1 MRGGGGSVS
10 AWGPRHRCC
19 WLLPGAARPGCG
31 PGAHGAGS
39 RRELGSAG
47 GMAGAGWRERAGTA
61 AVGLALRP
69 EGLAGCGTGSR
80 GGPARPGPALICAG
94 GAASVRLPPPV
105 GWALS
110 PSGTAVSGTR
120 SGLPAWRAASD
131 GGNAW
136 FLFEGLVAHRR
147 RARGAAGPAALS

>member
-1 MRGGGGSVS
+1 MRGGGGSVG

-19 WLLPGAARPGCG
+19 WLLPGAAWQGCG

-39 RRELGSAG
+39 RREMGSAG
-47 GMAGAGWRERAGTA
+47 GMAGAGRS
-61 AVGLALRP
+61 
-69 EGLAGCGTGSR
+69 SR
-80 GGPARPGPALICAG
+80 GGTCASPRGSWDWKQRGPGPALICAG

-110 PSGTAVSGTR
+110 RSGTVVSGTR

-136 FLFEGLVAHRR
+136 FLFEGLVARRR